1 MDFSRDD
8 ITNQQE
14 KELDHI
20 PPTHDAEEVPE
31 PLSAQRAISETMT
44 PMPPIKAAI
53 QRAIGALRCILA
65 CDYLWVLIIDE
76 EQETL
81 KTLNYTGSD
90 EPIENIGKDI
100 RFDLKRG
107 LLGWVIEHRRTLR
120 VNDVTN
126 DPRCDQPSLDVRAVL
141 AAPICNQEHVIA
153 VIYLGSRHRDAFSEA
168 DEKLATWAAQQLS
181 VTVENAH
188 LRREMERRLEEV
200 ATLHRLAQQID
211 VSLNVQAVLTSIVQ
225 SLQQA
230 MQCRGCSIA
239 LLDAERAVLEIRA
252 SAGLDE
258 QWAQAFT
265 LRLGEGI
272 AGKVV
277 QNGVPI
283 YEPDVLTCESFVPF
297 DPAVRSLLT
306 VPMMLQKRVIGA
318 LSVDSDQTHAFNKMD
333 ERFLTIAAA
342 QAAVAIEKARLY
354 ASLEQR
360 AQNLAEA
367 YAELKRADRLKGEIV
382 RNVSHELRTPLTFVK
397 SYVDLLMEENA
408 GPLNDA
414 QRQYLTIISE
424 KTERV
429 TRLVN
434 DIVSFDQ
441 ADRAPCRR
449 EPLSLTNLLKERI
462 AQWSPLAMQKG
473 LTLVDVWRDDTPL
486 ALGDQDKLAQAIDHL
501 LKNAIKF
508 SPEGGC
514 ITIAV
519 EETETM
525 LQVAIS
531 DEGIGIPHD
540 QHTHIFERFY
550 QIDGSAR
557 RRFGGAGLGLAI
569 VKRIVEAH
577 EGHIWVESK
586 PGHGSTFYFVIPKFQ
601 PATEVTQVSDLDQ
614 R

>member
-1 MDFSRDD
+1 METTARRA
-8 ITNQQE
+8 
-14 KELDHI
+14 LD
-20 PPTHDAEEVPE
+20 
-31 PLSAQRAISETMT
+31 
-44 PMPPIKAAI
+44 
-53 QRAIGALRCILA
+53 ALQHVLA
-65 CDYLWVLIIDE
+65 YDYCWVLFIDE

-81 KTLNYTGSD
+81 KSLNCAGSD
-90 EPIENIGKDI
+90 E
-100 RFDLKRG
+100 RFHFDLSRG
-107 LLGWVIEHRRTLR
+107 LLGWVVEHKRLLR
-120 VNDVTN
+120 VDDVTR
-126 DPRCDQPSLDVRAVL
+126 DPRCDEPSPDVRAAL
-141 AAPICNQEHVIA
+141 AAPVCDQAQVIGA
-153 VIYLGSRHRDAFSEA
+153 IYLGSRRRNAFEEA
-168 DEKLATWAAQQLS
+168 DEKLTNWAAQQLAIA
-181 VTVENAH
+181 VENTR

-200 ATLHRLAQQID
+200 STLHRLTQQVD

-225 SLQQA
+225 SLRQA

-239 LLDAERAVLEIRA
+239 LLDAERAVLEIHA

-258 QWAQAFT
+258 RWAKTFT

-306 VPMMLQKRVIGA
+306 VPMTLQQRIIGA
-318 LSVDSDQTHAFNKMD
+318 LTVDSDQPHAFNKMD

-397 SYVDLLMEENA
+397 SYVDLLMEESA
-408 GPLNDA
+408 GPLNEA
-414 QRQYLTIISE
+414 QKKHLTIVSE
-424 KTERV
+424 KTNHV
-429 TRLVN
+429 TRLVG
-434 DIVSFDQ
+434 DIVSFNQ
-441 ADRAPCRR
+441 VDRAPCRR
-449 EPLSLTNLLKERI
+449 EPLSLTDLLKERL
-462 AQWSPLAMQKG
+462 AQWSPLATEKG
-473 LTLVDVWRDDTPL
+473 LVIVDAWRDDTPL
-486 ALGDQDKLAQAIDHL
+486 AVGDRDQLTQAIDHL
-501 LKNAIKF
+501 IKNAIKF
-508 SPEGGC
+508 SPEGGR
-514 ITIAV
+514 ITVSA
-519 EETETM
+519 EETDRM
-525 LQVAIS
+525 IQVAIS

-577 EGHIWVESK
+577 EGHIWVESA
-586 PGHGSTFYFVIPKFQ
+586 PGQGSTFYFVIPKHQ
-601 PATEVTQVSDLDQ
+601 PAD
-614 R
+614 